1 MKRTINT
8 LLIVDIGIVIF
19 CFLSEERI
27 WLVNSQ
33 IGFISS
39 SLVMF
44 ASIISYQNMVNS
56 RVDAG
61 IVVAEDNRDT
71 IEKIEDPYDLYSEDE
86 PRDEKSMQDVVKEER
101 ERVKK
106 NRRSVWQVTKDSR
119 AALSFYRLGAYA
131 LLIMGFFYL
140 DNNEIMNIPAY
151 LTALALPPVIVVI
164 TLMSQNDG

>member
-39 SLVMF
+39 SLVMA